1 MRRLSRSRL
10 RPARS
15 PVAVLIYLAG
25 FVILL
30 VIISRLYL
38 MRAIPAYSAADPQQ
52 RKLMGLHA
60 LLILSLILLILL
72 IGLLFTFRIGRF
84 FSPRTTVRPKP
95 TKYVDAW
102 SESAKRLKIPEKPEE

>member
-1 MRRLSRSRL
+1 MRRMSQSHL
-10 RPARS
+10 RPGRS
-15 PVAVLIYLAG
+15 PLAVLIYLAG

-30 VIISRLYL
+30 VVISRLYL
-38 MRAIPAYSAADPQQ
+38 LRALPAYNAADPQQ

-60 LLILSLILLILL
+60 LLILSLVLLILL

-84 FSPRTTVRPKP
+84 FSPRTSSRPKP

-102 SESAKRLKIPEKPEE
+102 SESAKRLKMPEKDDE